1 MVNSNFPYQLT
12 ISLVVYNNN
21 INSLLPLINSIKTI
35 TVPVILIV
43 SDNSEND
50 NLKTFFEENNA
61 HYIFNQANL
70 GYGKAHNIAI
80 QYGENLAPY
89 HLVINPDVSINEN
102 CIEQCLEF
110 LQNNKNIGLLIP
122 KTFYPTGQTQIV
134 CNLLPTPFDLI
145 LRRFI
150 PQILKPLFEKSAAN
164 YELKTKDLN
173 LPMYVNNIHGCFL
186 LMPHEVLKKVGLFD
200 EHFFMYLED
209 TDLSRRISNEFD
221 AIYYPYASI
230 IHSFEKG
237 SYKNLKLLFY
247 HIQSAIYYFTKWGWI
262 FDKNRKIKNNIVL
275 NQLQTK

>member
-1 MVNSNFPYQLT
+1 MVNNNFPYQLT
-12 ISLVVYNNN
+12 ISLVVYNSS
-21 INSLLPLINSIKTI
+21 IKSLLPLINSIKTI
-35 TVPVILIV
+35 SIPVTLIV
-43 SDNSEND
+43 SDNSEKD
-50 NLKTFFEENNA
+50 TLKTFFEENNA

-80 QYGENLAPY
+80 KYGEKLAPY

-102 CIEQCLEF
+102 CIELCLDF

-122 KTFYPTGQTQIV
+122 KTFYPNGQTQIV

-150 PQILKPLFEKSAAN
+150 PKFLKPLFQKSAAN
-164 YELKTKDLN
+164 YELKSKDLN

-186 LMPHEVLKKVGLFD
+186 LMPHEVLKKIGLFD
-200 EHFFMYLED
+200 EKFFMYLED

-221 AIYYPYASI
+221 VIYYPYASI

-237 SYKNLKLLFY
+237 SYKNLKLLIY
-247 HIQSAIYYFTKWGWI
+247 HVQSAIYYFTKWGWI